1 MRRVYI
7 PDVSEGDVRLEV
19 GGDEAHHLARV
30 VRVRVGEAVS
40 VFDGCGREW
49 RARVDAVGRQT
60 VGLLLDGEVTP
71 VVEPPVMV
79 TLGIGVLKGD
89 QMDAVVRDATVMGVA
104 TIAPLVTDHVT
115 VPHRAW
121 RDDGARAR
129 WERVAIAA
137 AKQCGRAVVPTITPV
152 TPLAQVWGERSP
164 DTRAEARVLRQT
176 LVCIEPAAA
185 TGHSAFAATDWR
197 TTVRPAAALLL
208 VGPEGGWSPAELT
221 VMAEQHVHVV
231 SLGPRTLRAEAVPA
245 VAMTMLWSVWG
256 W

>member
-1 MRRVYI
+1 MRRVYM
-7 PDVSEGDVRLEV
+7 PDVPDGEVRLEV
-19 GGDEAHHLARV
+19 TGDEVHHLARV
-30 VRVRVGEAVS
+30 VRVSVGEAVS

-49 RARVDAVGRQT
+49 LARVDAVGRQT
-60 VGLLLDGEVTP
+60 VELLLEGAVTP
-71 VVEPPVMV
+71 VAEPPVVV

-89 QMDAVVRDATVMGVA
+89 QMDAVVRDATVMGVSMVV
-104 TIAPLVTDHVT
+104 PLVTDHVT

-152 TPLAQVWGERSP
+152 TPLNQMWDMAVGAGDSEI
-164 DTRAEARVLRQT
+164 T
-176 LVCIEPAAA
+176 LACIEPAAA
-185 TGHSAFAATDWR
+185 AAPSAGAPFAETDWR
-197 TTVRPAAALLL
+197 TVARPASALLL
-208 VGPEGGWSPAELT
+208 VGPEGGWSAAEIT
-221 VMAEQHVHVV
+221 KMAERHGYPV
-231 SLGPRTLRAEAVPA
+231 SLGPRTIRAEAVPA